1 MYIYV
6 HVYYVHVRNWSFQC
20 FIYIYISFQS
30 NQISQILFSI
40 PYFNINATRNAD
52 ILDPS
57 QKMKRD
63 LHFFINLYN
72 QIAEFLLKNRLV

>member
-1 MYIYV
+1 M
-6 HVYYVHVRNWSFQC
+6 F
-20 FIYIYISFQS
+20 YIYIVPVD
-30 NQISQILFSI
+30 QISQILFSI

>member
-20 FIYIYISFQS
+20 FIYIYIVPVD
-30 NQISQILFSI
+30 QISQILFSI

-52 ILDPS
+52 ILDLS

-63 LHFFINLYN
+63 SHFFINLYN
-72 QIAEFLLKNRLV
+72 QIAEFPLKNRLV